1 MIRDDEVI
9 GERVEGPKLIGFI
22 GLGNMGAPMAS
33 NLLKAGF
40 SVIVWN
46 RTESK
51 ARPLVEKG
59 AAWADGPQHVAEK
72 SDVVITMLEDARAV
86 REVLLGAEGVVAARR
101 PNLRIIDMSTISPKD
116 SRDIAQQVASRG
128 MIMIDSPVSGSVK
141 AAADASLT
149 LLVGGDPE
157 VVESVLP
164 VLRAMGKN
172 VFHLGPNGMGC
183 YMKLVNNG
191 VLSAGLGGCAEALLL
206 GRTGS
211 LPAQEMLDV
220 ILQGSA
226 RSPLLEFKGKAIV
239 DRNFAPTFALRLMR
253 KDLGLALETGSQTQ
267 V

>member
-22 GLGNMGAPMAS
+22 GLGNMGAPMAG

-59 AAWADGPQHVAEK
+59 AAWADGPRHLAEK

-86 REVLLGAEGVVAARR
+86 REVLLGAEGVVAARH

-116 SRDIAQQVASRG
+116 SRDIAQQVADRG
-128 MIMIDSPVSGSVK
+128 MIMIDSPVSGSVN
-141 AAADASLT
+141 AAAGALLT
-149 LLVGGDPE
+149 AHVGGEPE

-164 VLRAMGKN
+164 ILRAMGKN

-183 YMKLVNNG
+183 YMKLVNNV
-191 VLSAGLGGCAEALLL
+191 VLAASLAGFSEAFVLGKKAGL
-206 GRTGS
+206 
-211 LPAQEMLDV
+211 PPQQMLDV

-226 RSPLLEFKGKAIV
+226 RSPLRSEEHTSELQS
-239 DRNFAPTFALRLMR
+239 LRH
-253 KDLGLALETGSQTQ
+253 
-267 V
+267 